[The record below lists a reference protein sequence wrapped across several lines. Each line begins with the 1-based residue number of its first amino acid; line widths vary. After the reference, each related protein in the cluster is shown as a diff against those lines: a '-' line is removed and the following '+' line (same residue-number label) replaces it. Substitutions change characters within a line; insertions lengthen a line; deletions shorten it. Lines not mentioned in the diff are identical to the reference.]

1 MDIEQDNGNIN
12 AQILA
17 QTTAEQEQ
25 KKRIVRF
32 ILACAGVSFPN
43 STWYVYVIQVLGLA
57 AQGWVL
63 YILISFLKIY
73 ANNDDIDGRLIV
85 QLQTFYILDL
95 FIQVFPWCYL
105 CFLTRS
111 SERQYLDKIIEN
123 LTVKWWM
130 VAVPFVP
137 NLAIALLVS
146 LWRGGAIWFFFLF
159 FLFLPASIS
168 ILMLFAYVAE
178 FEKNLPMI
186 RSINDIKEN
195 VLTYQKETREKIKLM
210 NIALLIPNVS
220 FWAFITL
227 DFFWLMVDNL
237 ENNYTHDAVFYAIV
251 TVFNLLFTLSF
262 LVPPVAFTHVVND
275 FVTRLDKQFCEE
287 DNGVL
292 GWLRSSKHGW
302 EVFSVEMS
310 PEMMTRILYVVVG
323 ACLTY
328 FSKKIF

>member
-1 MDIEQDNGNIN
+1 MMDIEQDNGNIN

-63 YILISFLKIY
+63 YMLSLNIL
-73 ANNDDIDGRLIV
+73 R
-85 QLQTFYILDL
+85 TFYMLNL

-111 SERQYLDKIIEN
+111 SERQYLNKIIEN

-146 LWRGGAIWFFFLF
+146 LQRGGAIGFFFVF

-220 FWAFITL
+220 LWAFITL
-227 DFFWLMVDNL
+227 YFFWLMVDDL
-237 ENNYTHDAVFYAIV
+237 ENNYYASKDFPWYYAIG

-262 LVPPVAFTHVVND
+262 LVPSVAFTHVVND

-310 PEMMTRILYVVVG
+310 PKMMTRILYVVMG
-323 ACLTY
+323 ACLIY